1 MPILDPASV
10 VGNKT
15 IGLTLSQPTGGAVI
29 GSPSTAVLTV
39 LDTVGPTVTS
49 VNYVRNRQGIIL
61 ALVGTFSEPLNA
73 TTATNLV
80 NYGYSVR
87 TAGNDHIFGT
97 GDDLLIPILVARYDA
112 TTSSVTLPLRRGIH
126 PPTPFQFTID
136 QSTNVAG
143 AGVGVA
149 DVVGNLLNG
158 ANNGSPGS
166 PFAIVLSGRTGPY
179 IASQAST
186 QSGRRTLHASAHRT
200 LHARAR
206 LAHPKAHLAR
216 ALSTTIGAQHHA
228 HRRGQ

>member
-1 MPILDPASV
+1 M
-10 VGNKT
+10 
-15 IGLTLSQPTGGAVI
+15 
-29 GSPSTAVLTV
+29 
-39 LDTVGPTVTS
+39 
-49 VNYVRNRQGIIL
+49 
-61 ALVGTFSEPLNA
+61 
-73 TTATNLV
+73 
-80 NYGYSVR
+80 R

-126 PPTPFQFTID
+126 PPTPFQFTIN

-149 DVVGNLLNG
+149 DVVGNLLDG

-186 QSGRRTLHASAHRT
+186 RVAAELCMRVPTELCMREPAGSSQGSFGAGSLDHDPGSTPRSQAGTMI
-200 LHARAR
+200 
-206 LAHPKAHLAR
+206 HLR
-216 ALSTTIGAQHHA
+216 
-228 HRRGQ
+228 